1 MCVSFPGRVIS
12 VDEGGASVLTEGRV
26 RRASTLLEP
35 DVAVG
40 DWVMVAAGT
49 IVERLDE
56 ARAGEIRDAL
66 NEALDLMEG
75 DADPGSPE
83 LPPPEIPPTE
93 IPPSEPRPQE
103 EPQ

>member
-1 MCVSFPGRVIS
+1 MCVSFPGRVIA

-26 RRASTLLEP
+26 RRASILLEP
-35 DVAVG
+35 DVTIG

-66 NEALDLMEG
+66 NNALDLMEG
-75 DADPGSPE
+75 DAEP
-83 LPPPEIPPTE
+83 PPTE
-93 IPPSEPRPQE
+93 YPYSEPRPQE

>member
-1 MCVSFPGRVIS
+1 MCVSFPGRVIA
-12 VDEGGASVLTEGRV
+12 VDEGGASVMTEGRV

-35 DVAVG
+35 GVAVG

-56 ARAGEIRDAL
+56 SRAAEIRDAL

-75 DADPGSPE
+75 DAGAAHPAADS
-83 LPPPEIPPTE
+83 PPTGGT
-93 IPPSEPRPQE
+93 S
-103 EPQ
+103 